1 MTENSSKV
9 MIFLVVLV
17 LVLSVV
23 FTWKALNQS
32 TGLSIK
38 QPKQSSSDIQG
49 NNELSETSSEGIVA
63 INIQPKEE
71 A

>member
-1 MTENSSKV
+1 VTENSSKV